1 MSLYKGARK
10 NLTGFIKWLF
20 RIHVHGSENEPENG
34 GYLVCCN
41 HISFV
46 DVLSAAV
53 AVKAQIRF
61 MAKKELFK
69 IPLLGWLIK
78 TLGAFPVDRK
88 GNAVAAIKKSVSLLE
103 SGEVVGMF
111 PTGHR
116 YKGVKFDTTRG
127 EVKGG
132 AAMAVFRSKTS
143 VLPMFIATDKDKVAL
158 FRRIDIYVGKP
169 IEYDEFGF
177 SEASLSEYDRGAKL
191 IFDRIAEL
199 APPERR
205 SK

>member
-46 DVLSAAV
+46 DVLSTAV
-53 AVKAQIRF
+53 AIKAQIRF

-116 YKGVKFDTTRG
+116 YRGVKFDTTR
-127 EVKGG
+127 ENVKGG
-132 AAMAVFRSKTS
+132 AAMAAYRAKVP
-143 VLPMFIATDKDKVAL
+143 VLPMFIATKKDKVAL

-169 IEYDEFGF
+169 IAYEEFGF
-177 SEASLSEYDRGAKL
+177 ENGGTDEYNRAARI

-199 APPERR
+199 APEERR

>member
-1 MSLYKGARK
+1 MSLYNGARK
-10 NLTGFIKWLF
+10 NLAGFIKWLF
-20 RIHVHGSENEPENG
+20 RIHVHGSENEPSEG

-46 DVLSAAV
+46 DVLSTAV
-53 AVKAQIRF
+53 AIKRQIRF

-69 IPLLGWLIK
+69 VPLLGWLIK
-78 TLGAFPVDRK
+78 TLGAFPVDRR
-88 GNAVAAIKKSVSLLE
+88 GNAASAIKKSVALLE
-103 SGEVVGMF
+103 SGEAVGMF

-116 YKGVKFDTTRG
+116 FKGVKFDTTRDH
-127 EVKGG
+127 VKGG
-132 AAMAVFRSKTS
+132 AAMCAYRAKAS
-143 VLPMFIATDKDKVAL
+143 VLPMFIATSKDSVAL

-169 IEYDEFGF
+169 IKYEEFGF
-177 SEASLSEYDRGAKL
+177 ENGGSEEYRKGSML

-199 APPERR
+199 APTERR